1 MPQLDPTYFVS
12 QLFWLLVT
20 FVVMYVLLSRF
31 SLPKVRG
38 VLQDRQ
44 SRISGDIE
52 RAEQLHSEANAA
64 KEDYLAR
71 LAEARKTAGLLLSAA
86 NDEIN
91 AESLKRH
98 AQLDKRL
105 EKQVKEAE
113 ARIATMKSDVQESLK
128 KESDLLAEHIFN
140 KVTS

>member
-1 MPQLDPTYFVS
+1 MPQLDPTFFVS

-20 FVVMYVLLSRF
+20 FVVMYIILAQLF
-31 SLPKVRG
+31 LPKIRE

-44 SRISGDIE
+44 TRIASDLE
-52 RAEQLHSEANAA
+52 RAEQLHQEADAA
-64 KEDYLAR
+64 KEDYLTR
-71 LAEARKTAGLLLSAA
+71 LAEARKTAGQLIATA
-86 NDEIN
+86 NDAIN
-91 AESLKRH
+91 TESAKRH

-113 ARIATMKSDVQESLK
+113 TRITDMQQTVKEELE
-128 KESDLLAEHIFN
+128 KESDALAEYIYA